1 MRTVQN
7 RCVPEKSEIGKY
19 RSFDGYVSLWLFVVN
34 DTYLCIRF
42 LTVCALLVAILS
54 LLFFTALVALP
65 RGSLFFC
72 YFLGTFFMTF
82 SFSWH
87 LKTLIKDHGKD
98 TSVIDTMLHGFIA
111 TMSLGLFGM
120 ATYTFV
126 AQRKRYHGAACILA
140 ESTMCLR
147 ALPRLI
153 GIGLANIFV
162 DIFFLGM
169 LWVITRFLTSC
180 LSHKNLENGRI
191 TFVSSWAVFYGDYWL
206 VVFFCVWLTRV
217 TRILLRIVVAKKVA
231 GWYFV
236 EVKGIRRAS
245 VRKNLSLSKSELMAA
260 TACAFENYYLHEL
273 LLEAFNTNIKRDAIQ
288 PETQFQVS
296 FLSKHVKMT

>member
-7 RCVPEKSEIGKY
+7 RCVPEKTEIGKY

-34 DTYLCIRF
+34 DTFLCMRF
-42 LTVCALLVAILS
+42 LTICALSVAIMS
-54 LLFFTALVALP
+54 LVFFTTLVALP

-72 YFLGTFFMTF
+72 YFLGTFFMIF
-82 SFSWH
+82 SFGWH
-87 LKTLIKDHGKD
+87 VRILIMDHRKD

-162 DIFFLGM
+162 DIFFIAG
-169 LWVITRFLTSC
+169 LWQITRFLTSC
-180 LSHKNLENGRI
+180 LSHENLKDGTVKFNR
-191 TFVSSWAVFYGDYWL
+191 SWALFPGDYWL

-217 TRILLRIVVAKKVA
+217 TRIFLRIIVAKKVA
-231 GWYFV
+231 AWYFL
-236 EVKGIRRAS
+236 EVKGTHQSNIK
-245 VRKNLSLSKSELMAA
+245 KNLSLKKSELMAA
-260 TACAFENYYLHEL
+260 TACAFENFYFHEL
-273 LLEAFNTNIKRDAIQ
+273 LVEAFNNNMERDAM
-288 PETQFQVS
+288 ESEHQFQVK
-296 FLSKHVKMT
+296 FLASKKKTN